1 METKEAKIGA
11 RESDREWSYLRFT
24 GKIVVNEHK
33 GKTWVLLDVHKGL
46 CEAAYANLKA
56 EGVSADP
63 KFDHPHISVFR
74 PNEVDQIKKKF
85 GIQWRGAVKE
95 GQMMQF
101 RLEKMVSLM
110 PAGWA
115 EVSRVW
121 FLEVKSPDLSKLR
134 EDLGFHYLPK
144 HEDSQHEMRF
154 HITFAVLHN
163 HAKKAQDILT
173 EKRAEAGVGEGEVF
187 KPQDESGA
195 GLAKTFNKM
204 ELDPTVTQATL
215 GQEFKNAGIPMMLRT
230 SQKLLNIQ
238 KGTEE
243 VDDRDSLAFQT
254 LHSPEDF
261 FAERI
266 HKDAGQI
273 GKKLLWKS
281 TLRGNLKHVPS
292 GALTP
297 QLRAVLLRS
306 GLGMPIEE
314 INPLDVYDQHL
325 RVLRL
330 GEGGIPSNESV
341 PDECYDAD
349 TEVFTNAGWI
359 RWSSVTQDTI
369 FGCNIND
376 KLEFHRANRLI
387 EKPYSGPMYG
397 IRTRTLDILVTPN
410 HRHWIKK
417 YRGPSSIA
425 RCGEAPWEFE
435 LAKDSH
441 NAPRQFKITH
451 QPWRGAE
458 LERFVLPTVD
468 GARSDYTFKIDDWAE
483 FVGWYAA
490 EGSIDQYALRERSK
504 YHITISQVESANS
517 LKVARIS
524 ALLTRM
530 GIAFSYQG
538 GHNFCFVSKQL
549 GVYLSSLG
557 TGSGNKKLPEE
568 AFNWPL
574 RARERL
580 LEALIDGD
588 GSTKENGYK
597 TYCTTS
603 AILVEQV
610 IRLACSL
617 GHAARRRTDVEHINP
632 KHNTTYYGSILTSDV
647 QGITDARMYAES
659 YYVQEYNGVVY
670 CAEVPGEK
678 LLVRRNGAVPIW
690 SGNSRNVQP
699 SHFGYIDPIRSPE
712 SSSIGVD
719 ARIAHG
725 AVKGSDGKIYTSLF
739 NTRTGKKEM
748 IPAEQASAA
757 IVAFP
762 GEMEKDTP
770 KVRAMVSSK
779 QIEFVDRDKVD
790 YVLPSTDQMFSAT
803 SNLVPFVS
811 GIKGGRLLMGAK
823 YMIQALPLRHA
834 EAPLVQNLFEKGKSF
849 DDLYGDKAGAV
860 FAKDHGIVQSVTP
873 HSIIM
878 RYSDGTKE
886 THELYHNFPYNR
898 KTFLHN
904 TSVVKVG
911 DEVKPGQILAKS
923 NYTDDK
929 GTLAI
934 GTNLRT
940 AYIPYKGLNYE
951 DAIVISEGA
960 AQKLSSEHMYQH
972 ALDAGEKGD
981 MEIGRKEFVSVFPGK
996 FTREQLSNIDHNG
1009 TVKPGTVVKYGDP
1022 LILALQKNKP
1032 TAVHHGHK
1040 PIYSDGAVT
1049 WHHEGEGI
1057 VTDVDR
1063 TKDGSWNVTVKAYS
1077 PMQEGDKLSG
1087 RYGDKGVVSRIIPDH
1102 QMPHGQDGKPY
1113 EILLNPQGIIS
1124 RGNPS
1129 QLFETL
1135 LGKVA
1140 RKRGEAY
1147 KVPGFN
1153 KEHLTDL
1160 VEREL
1165 KKAKLT
1171 DTEDLIDPTTGHKIP
1186 GVLTGERFIMKLH
1199 HMAEHKN
1206 VGRDVGAY
1214 TSEGIPARGGELGA
1228 KRVSNMEQNA
1238 LLSHGA
1244 TSVLRDAQVIRGQ
1257 RNDEF
1262 WRAFRMGLTPPPPKV
1277 PIVFNKFL
1285 SYLEGSG
1292 VHIKRD
1298 GSKLQLFALTNKD
1311 IDEMSAGA
1319 IENGNTVTGDQLKPV
1334 KGGLFDESLTGGHE
1348 GNRWSHINLHE
1359 PVPNPV
1365 MEDPIKRLLGLTG
1378 KEYEAILSGKK
1389 ALYGETGGLAIKTAL
1404 SKINI
1409 DGAIEYNKGIIRD
1422 GAKSKRDHAVKA
1434 LGYLKSLQKY
1444 NLNPADWVLDK
1455 VPVLPPHFR
1464 PITVFKG
1471 MQMSADPNYLYRDL
1485 MLANNDLRDL
1495 KGNVADEQLGE
1506 ERLKVYKSFKAITG
1520 LGDPV
1525 QPKTQEKQVKGLLA
1539 HVFGS
1544 SPKLGMFQRRVIG
1557 SPVDVVGRAVITPNP
1572 ELSMDQV
1579 GLPESKAWTIYR
1591 PFIMRRLIR
1600 SGMPATD
1607 AAKAVANQAD
1617 VARKSM
1623 LAEMKERP
1631 VMINR
1636 APTLHRYS
1644 FLAAWPILTKGNTLQ
1659 IPPVLTKGFNADF
1672 DGDAM
1677 NYHVPVDPEAVKDA
1691 INLMMPS
1698 NNLRSVR
1705 DFKVHYLPLN
1715 EFLMGLYLAS
1725 GDKSK
1730 RHPRIFHSQQDVI
1743 AAFHRGEISA
1753 NDPVTVK

>member
-1 METKEAKIGA
+1 MDDKLATIGA
-11 RESDREWSYLRFT
+11 RESDRSWTGLRFS
-24 GKIVVNEHK
+24 GKLVINEHK
-33 GKTWVLLDVHKGL
+33 GKTWLLLDVHKGL
-46 CEAAYANLKA
+46 CEAAYHNLKT
-56 EGVSADP
+56 EGIEADS
-63 KFDHPHISVFR
+63 HHERPHISVLR
-74 PNEVDQIKKKF
+74 PNEVEQVKKKF
-85 GIQWRGAVKE
+85 GIQWRGAVHE
-95 GQMMQF
+95 GQTMQF
-101 RLEKMVSLM
+101 KLIRMVSLV
-110 PAGWA
+110 PSGWP
-115 EVSRVW
+115 EVTRVW
-121 FLEVKSPDLSKLR
+121 FLEVESPDLEALR

-144 HEDSQHEMRF
+144 REDSPHEMRF
-154 HITFAVLHN
+154 HITFAVRHN
-163 HAKKAQDILT
+163 HAKKACEILQ
-173 EKRAEAGVGEGEVF
+173 EKRAEAAVGEGEVF
-187 KPQDESGA
+187 KPQDDAGA
-195 GLAKTFNKM
+195 GLAKTFNRM
-204 ELDPTVTQATL
+204 ELDPTVTKTTL

-261 FAERI
+261 FAERV

-281 TLRGNLKHVPS
+281 TLRGNLKHIPS

-297 QLRAVLLRS
+297 QMRAVLLRS
-306 GLGMPIEE
+306 GLGQPLEE
-314 INPLDVYDQHL
+314 VNPLDIYDQHL

-341 PDECYDAD
+341 PQE
-349 TEVFTNAGWI
+349 
-359 RWSSVTQDTI
+359 
-369 FGCNIND
+369 
-376 KLEFHRANRLI
+376 
-387 EKPYSGPMYG
+387 
-397 IRTRTLDILVTPN
+397 
-410 HRHWIKK
+410 
-417 YRGPSSIA
+417 A
-425 RCGEAPWEFE
+425 R
-435 LAKDSH
+435 D
-441 NAPRQFKITH
+441 
-451 QPWRGAE
+451 
-458 LERFVLPTVD
+458 
-468 GARSDYTFKIDDWAE
+468 
-483 FVGWYAA
+483 
-490 EGSIDQYALRERSK
+490 
-504 YHITISQVESANS
+504 
-517 LKVARIS
+517 
-524 ALLTRM
+524 
-530 GIAFSYQG
+530 
-538 GHNFCFVSKQL
+538 
-549 GVYLSSLG
+549 
-557 TGSGNKKLPEE
+557 
-568 AFNWPL
+568 
-574 RARERL
+574 
-580 LEALIDGD
+580 
-588 GSTKENGYK
+588 
-597 TYCTTS
+597 
-603 AILVEQV
+603 
-610 IRLACSL
+610 
-617 GHAARRRTDVEHINP
+617 
-632 KHNTTYYGSILTSDV
+632 
-647 QGITDARMYAES
+647 
-659 YYVQEYNGVVY
+659 
-670 CAEVPGEK
+670 
-678 LLVRRNGAVPIW
+678 
-690 SGNSRNVQP
+690 VQP

-719 ARIAHG
+719 ARITHG
-725 AVKGSDGKIYTSLF
+725 TIKGNDGKIYTKLLDPRS
-739 NTRTGKKEM
+739 GKHKLVT
-748 IPAEQASAA
+748 AETASAS

-762 GEMEKDTP
+762 GEMEKKTD
-770 KVRAMVSSK
+770 KVRAMVKSH
-779 QIEFVDRDKVD
+779 QIEFVDRKDVD

-823 YMIQALPLRHA
+823 FMTQALPLRNA

-849 DDLYGDKAGAV
+849 DDLYGAKAGAV
-860 FAKDHGIVQSVTP
+860 FAKDRGIVQAITP
-873 HSIIM
+873 NAITM
-878 RYSDGTKE
+878 RYADGSKE

-898 KTFLHN
+898 KTFSHN
-904 TSVVKVG
+904 TPLVKVG
-911 DEVKPGQILAKS
+911 DEVKAGQVLAKS

-929 GTLAI
+929 GTLAV

-951 DAIVISEGA
+951 DSILISEGA
-960 AQKLSSEHMYQH
+960 AKKLSSEHMYQH

-981 MEIGRKEFVSVFPGK
+981 MEIGRKQFVSVFPGK
-996 FTREQLSNIDHNG
+996 FSRQQLVNIDHNG
-1009 TVKPGTVVKYGDP
+1009 TVKPGTIVKYGDP
-1022 LILALQKNKP
+1022 LILALQHNKP

-1040 PIYSDGAVT
+1040 PIYSDGSVV
-1049 WHHEGEGI
+1049 WHHEGDGE

-1087 RYGDKGVVSRIIPDH
+1087 RYGDKGVISRIIPDD
-1102 QMPHGQDGKPY
+1102 QMPHGEDGKPY
-1113 EILLNPQGIIS
+1113 ELLLNPQGVIS
-1124 RGNPS
+1124 RANPS

-1140 RKRGEAY
+1140 RQRGEAF

-1153 KEHLTDL
+1153 TESLTDL

-1165 KKAKLT
+1165 KKAGLK

-1186 GVLTGERFIMKLH
+1186 GVMTGERFMMKLH
-1199 HMAEHKN
+1199 HMAEAKS

-1214 TSEGIPARGGELGA
+1214 TSEGLPARGGELGS

-1277 PIVFNKFL
+1277 PLVFNKFL

-1292 VHIKRD
+1292 VHVRRD
-1298 GSKLQLFALTNKD
+1298 GSKLQLFALTDKD
-1311 IDEMSAGA
+1311 IDSMSAGA

-1359 PVPNPV
+1359 PIPNPV
-1365 MEDPIKRLLGLTG
+1365 MEDPIKRLLNLTG
-1378 KEYEAILSGKK
+1378 KEYEAVLSGKK
-1389 ALYGETGGLAIKTAL
+1389 ALHGETGGQAIKTAL

-1409 DGAIEYNKGIIRD
+1409 DGAIEYNKGIIKD

-1434 LGYLKSLQKY
+1434 LGYLKSLREH
-1444 NLNPADWVLDK
+1444 NLNPADWVMTK
-1455 VPVLPPHFR
+1455 VPVLPPQFR

-1485 MLANNDLRDL
+1485 MLSNNDLRDM
-1495 KGNVADEQLGE
+1495 KGNVGDEQLGE
-1506 ERLKVYKSFKAITG
+1506 ERLRVYKAFKAVTG

-1539 HVFGS
+1539 HVFGG
-1544 SPKLGMFQRRVIG
+1544 SPKIGLFQRRVIG

-1579 GLPESKAWTIYR
+1579 GLPESRAWTIYR

-1600 SGMPATD
+1600 SGMPATE
-1607 AAKAVANQAD
+1607 AAKAVANQSD

-1636 APTLHRYS
+1636 APTLHRYG
-1644 FLAAWPILTKGNTLQ
+1644 FMAAWPILTKGNTLQ
-1659 IPPVLTKGFNADF
+1659 IPPVLTPGFGADF

-1677 NYHVPVDPEAVKDA
+1677 NYHVPVDQEAVKDA
-1691 INLMMPS
+1691 IDKMMPS
-1698 NNLRSVR
+1698 KNLKSTR
-1705 DFKVHYLPLN
+1705 DFKVHYLPKN

-1725 GDKSK
+1725 GQKSK
-1730 RHPRIFHSQQDVI
+1730 RQSRVFHSQQDVV
-1743 AAFHRGEISA
+1743 AAFHRGEIGV
-1753 NDPVTVK
+1753 NDPVTVR